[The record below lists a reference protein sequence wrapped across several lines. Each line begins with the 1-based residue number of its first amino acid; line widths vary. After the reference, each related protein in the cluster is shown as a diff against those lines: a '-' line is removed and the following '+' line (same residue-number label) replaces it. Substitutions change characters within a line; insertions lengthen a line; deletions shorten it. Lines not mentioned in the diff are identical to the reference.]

1 MSTFYRLEPAAWRKR
16 AEALLAGAGIS
27 ITRLQGGAY
36 RILSGDNNL
45 TLVHDMAE
53 LTPQEVEQM
62 LDNEARY
69 NRTHAGQAAEKS
81 KALPTGQRSEKLLQ

>member
-1 MSTFYRLEPAAWRKR
+1 MSTFYRPEQAAWRQR
-16 AEALLAGAGIS
+16 AEALLTRAGIN
-27 ITRLQGGAY
+27 ITKLQGGAY

-69 NRTHAGQAAEKS
+69 NRTHAG
-81 KALPTGQRSEKLLQ
+81 